1 MFFRRKTMIA
11 EAEQQQSRAEVIKAK
26 LADCA
31 AQIEGAEAELH
42 RVSLD
47 AAMSDDPQAGE
58 QAIKR
63 LQELRGRRELLEH
76 AAAAEA
82 EREADLRAEA
92 SLSDHIARRRAAS
105 QHCGRLEKHTKAVT
119 QAQASLIAAYQE
131 MIRASGALVA
141 TLPARMRTEAEPWHL
156 MLNEAELGRMVAVEA
171 HRLNRTKAGAQL
183 FPRPASIGLI
193 EREDGYTLPSLAERI
208 AELTA
213 RVKAHFDAT
222 VPSAPKPAEPTE
234 PSLPSVASPEVSASP
249 APEGLLLPVPLVLE
263 PPRMVPSLEDG
274 SVIDL
279 RGRDLG
285 VPKEPE
291 TAEEAIA

>member
-1 MFFRRKTMIA
+1 MFFRRKTLIA
-11 EAEQQQSRAEVIKAK
+11 DAEQQQSRAEVIKAK

-31 AQIEGAEAELH
+31 AEIEAAEAELH

-47 AAMSDDPQAGE
+47 AAMSEDPQAGTE
-58 QAIKR
+58 AIKR

-76 AAAAEA
+76 ALVAEA
-82 EREADLRAEA
+82 EREADQRAEA

-105 QHCGRLEKHTKAVT
+105 QHCGRLEKHAKAVT

-171 HRLNRTKAGAQL
+171 HRLNRTKDGAQL
-183 FPRPASIGLI
+183 YPRPPSIGLI

-208 AELTA
+208 AELTN
-213 RVKAHFDAT
+213 RVKAHFDSTTPQA
-222 VPSAPKPAEPTE
+222 KPTTE
-234 PSLPSVASPEVSASP
+234 PSPPPSDAPISEVVSAP
-249 APEGLLLPVPLVLE
+249 APEELLLPVPPVAEQRLSF
-263 PPRMVPSLEDG
+263 VPSLEDG

-285 VPKEPE
+285 VEKKPE
-291 TAEEAIA
+291 TEEEAA